1 MTDVTKII
9 LTPAEQ
15 RAFDKFVGES
25 DTADLTKQ
33 EFQLLK
39 NKGLLKNLMDGNS
52 GWFYDMPDHGQC
64 ELNDTGKSLRAYQAR
79 QHGAEKKASR
89 RYWITTG
96 IAIAALIKSFWPEI
110 SSALAW
116 LLTLSGQ

>member
-15 RAFDKFVGES
+15 RAFNKFVCES
-25 DTADLTKQ
+25 DTADLTKE
-33 EFQLLK
+33 EFQLLI
-39 NKGLLKNLMDGNS
+39 NKGLLKDLMNGKS
-52 GWFYDMPDHGQC
+52 GWFSVMPDHGQC

-79 QHGAEKKASR
+79 QHSAEKKNNR

>member
-25 DTADLTKQ
+25 DTADLTKG
-33 EFQLLK
+33 EFELLR
-39 NKGLLKNLMDGNS
+39 NKGLIKNSLNGNS
-52 GWFYDMPDHGQC
+52 GWFDIVDEFGSC
-64 ELNDTGKSLRAYQAR
+64 ELSDTGKALRAYQAMQVR
-79 QHGAEKKASR
+79 DAKKNAR

-96 IAIAALIKSFWPEI
+96 IAIAALITAIASI
-110 SSALAW
+110 VLQY
-116 LLTLSGQ
+116 LRC

>member
-25 DTADLTKQ
+25 DTADLTKG
-33 EFQLLK
+33 EFELLRNRGLIK
-39 NKGLLKNLMDGNS
+39 NSLNGNS
-52 GWFYDMPDHGQC
+52 GWFDIVDNAGLC
-64 ELNDTGKSLRAYQAR
+64 ELSDTGKALRAYQAVQTR
-79 QHGAEKKASR
+79 NVKKNDR

>member
-25 DTADLTKQ
+25 DTADLTKG
-33 EFQLLK
+33 EFELLR
-39 NKGLLKNLMDGNS
+39 NRRLKA
-52 GWFYDMPDHGQC
+52 
-64 ELNDTGKSLRAYQAR
+64 LRAYQAVQTR
-79 QHGAEKKASR
+79 NVKKNDR

-96 IAIAALIKSFWPEI
+96 IAIAALIKSFRPEI